1 MADRRALPRAR
12 GRDLRPQPSA
22 ASRAVASATCC
33 WCSRARG
40 RWRWR
45 ASISRSSATRAEPGG
60 SRARRAGCCPVT
72 PETPADPGI
81 LELAR
86 PYHEAAER
94 YLDRPVAEVRVA
106 LSGARG
112 RFEDSAL
119 VDAIH
124 EVQLHY
130 AGAQVSFA
138 SLFQTRV
145 EVPRGPVTL
154 RELAA
159 LYLYDNELYA
169 IEGNGRMVREALE
182 NAARYFRTCPE
193 PSCASGPLVERTVMG
208 FNYDMAQG
216 VEYEIDL
223 TRPVGARVAQPALPR
238 RAAAGRRAAADRD
251 QQLPGGGLGR
261 LHDVP
266 RREDRLAQRPRDPRP
281 DGRLLE
287 RARAPAREAR
297 RQLASRCRRAPSR
310 RSRARRARGTDDAT
324 RGARQAARGR
334 EPRARPRRRR
344 VVRRR
349 ADRRPK
355 ASRCASS

>member
-1 MADRRALPRAR
+1 MIFGHSH
-12 GRDLRPQPSA
+12 GR
-22 ASRAVASATCC
+22 
-33 WCSRARG
+33 
-40 RWRWR
+40 
-45 ASISRSSATRAEPGG
+45 EPGRRIG
-60 SRARRAGCCPVT
+60 NVLLVQPRPWAMDVARVDLALERDPGGAWRLTGATSRLLPVT
-72 PETPADPGI
+72 LETPADAGI

-94 YLDRPVAEVRVA
+94 YLDRPVAESRLA

-130 AGAQVSFA
+130 ARAQVSFA

-145 EVPRGPVTL
+145 AIPRGPVTL

-193 PSCASGPLVERTVMG
+193 PSCASGPLVDRTVMG

-223 TRPVGARVAQPALPR
+223 TRPAGRAVRQPALPR
-238 RAAAGRRAAADRD
+238 RAAAGRRAAADRG

-261 LHDVP
+261 LRDVP
-266 RREDRLAQRPRDPRP
+266 RREDPLAQRPRDPRP

-287 RARAPAREAR
+287 RARAAARDAR
-297 RQLASRCRRAPSR
+297 RQLASRAAARRRDA
-310 RSRARRARGTDDAT
+310 RARDERGQLTMQRVA
-324 RGARQAARGR
+324 GARLLVVASLVLGSFG
-334 EPRARPRRRR
+334 RRRR
-344 VVRRR
+344 RPARR
-349 ADRRPK
+349 RRPK